1 MNPLGNHQL
10 GQAQHREYEAK
21 YGNSYTGDGNNKSG
35 SQVNQNKVVLVLSS
49 ASLAALVLT
58 LARLF

>member
-21 YGNSYTGDGNNKSG
+21 YGNHYSGDDNDKSG
-35 SQVNQNKVVLVLSS
+35 SPVSQNKVVLAVSS
-49 ASLAALVLT
+49 ASLAALVLA